1 MPPTHLSWVQ
11 NVSDEHLAIR
21 VNLDIYPLNALFRV
35 CYLFTDRCYLFLSED
50 ELPSEQMATMTN
62 TVRVRF
68 AKKAADCDLY
78 TIAGEFSN
86 ELINQKV
93 RFDIAAET
101 GLIREMIVTQA
112 FTEADLA
119 DRSHS
124 GADYRDDPRGIS
136 K

>member
-1 MPPTHLSWVQ
+1 MLSAQLSWVQ
-11 NVSDEHLAIR
+11 IVSEDSLLIR
-21 VNLDIYPLNALFRV
+21 VNLDIYPLEALFRV

-50 ELPSEQMATMTN
+50 EYLSEQGATTAN
-62 TVRVRF
+62 TVRVQF
-68 AKKAADCDLY
+68 TKKAADCDLNA
-78 TIAGEFSN
+78 IAGEFSN

-93 RFDIAAET
+93 RLDIATET
-101 GLIREMIVTQA
+101 RLIREMIVTQA

-119 DRSHS
+119 QGSQS